1 MTVVVNGEAVQ
12 VPDDATV
19 ATLMAEVG
27 DRPGIAVAVGDT
39 VVRRAAWA
47 ETRLAEGDSV
57 EVLHAVQGG

>member
-27 DRPGIAVAVGDT
+27 DRPGIAVAVGAT